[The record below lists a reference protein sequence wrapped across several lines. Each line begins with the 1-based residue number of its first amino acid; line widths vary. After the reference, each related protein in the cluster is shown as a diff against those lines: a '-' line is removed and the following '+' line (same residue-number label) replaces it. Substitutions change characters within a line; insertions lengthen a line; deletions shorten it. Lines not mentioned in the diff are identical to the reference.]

1 MGGNWYVLL
10 ITLTNKSLIWY
21 TVASLCK
28 KYQKAQAT
36 VGVMDSAVAEL
47 TGSINN
53 SLWISEWEK
62 LEKSARVKRGEKLMI
77 YNVAST
83 PGKCFVLNQH
93 FLILTLN
100 SSITGKKT
108 TGGY

>member
-1 MGGNWYVLL
+1 VGGNWYVLL
-10 ITLTNKSLIWY
+10 ITLINKQLMWY

-28 KYQKAQAT
+28 KYQKAQAA
-36 VGVMDSAVAEL
+36 VGAMDSAVAEL

-62 LEKSARVKRGEKLMI
+62 LEKSAKVKRGEKLMI

-83 PGKCFVLNQH
+83 PGKCSAFTSAFLNPQH
-93 FLILTLN
+93 
-100 SSITGKKT
+100 
-108 TGGY
+108 